1 MFGGIVALEKQ
12 LIKVR
17 SEASDTRLDI
27 ADVIQSID
35 VLPALKSVA
44 HYNLEKVSAVGCA
57 IIHSSWKSVTCYPE
71 EVEAMP
77 RNHFYYRVSK
87 RNAARKREGN

>member
-27 ADVIQSID
+27 EDINQSID
-35 VLPALKSVA
+35 VLPAL
-44 HYNLEKVSAVGCA
+44 G
-57 IIHSSWKSVTCYPE
+57 SVT
-71 EVEAMP
+71 
-77 RNHFYYRVSK
+77 RNTTYRIEK
-87 RNAARKREGN
+87 LIYD

>member
-44 HYNLEKVSAVGCA
+44 HQRKLFHYDLTKVSK
-57 IIHSSWKSVTCYPE
+57 HQS
-71 EVEAMP
+71 
-77 RNHFYYRVSK
+77 N
-87 RNAARKREGN
+87 

>member
-44 HYNLEKVSAVGCA
+44 HERK
-57 IIHSSWKSVTCYPE
+57 
-71 EVEAMP
+71 
-77 RNHFYYRVSK
+77 HFFIMIWQK
-87 RNAARKREGN
+87 

>member
-1 MFGGIVALEKQ
+1 MALEKQ

-35 VLPALKSVA
+35 VLPALKSVIA
-44 HYNLEKVSAVGCA
+44 HYNLEKVSTVGCA
-57 IIHSSWKSVTCYPE
+57 IIHSWKSVTCYPE

-87 RNAARKREGN
+87 

>member
-44 HYNLEKVSAVGCA
+44 HYNLEKVSTVGCA
-57 IIHSSWKSVTCYPE
+57 IIHSWKSVTCYPE

>member
-35 VLPALKSVA
+35 VLPALRSVVI
-44 HYNLEKVSAVGCA
+44 NK
-57 IIHSSWKSVTCYPE
+57 K
-71 EVEAMP
+71 
-77 RNHFYYRVSK
+77 
-87 RNAARKREGN
+87 

>member
-35 VLPALKSVA
+35 VLPALRSVA
-44 HYNLEKVSAVGCA
+44 STVSIGYSDTLGTWDKVFTVSNCHTGHWLS
-57 IIHSSWKSVTCYPE
+57 ISKS
-71 EVEAMP
+71 MD
-77 RNHFYYRVSK
+77 
-87 RNAARKREGN
+87 

>member
-27 ADVIQSID
+27 EDINQSID
-35 VLPALKSVA
+35 VLPALGSVS
-44 HYNLEKVSAVGCA
+44 YKKYYLQNRETNL
-57 IIHSSWKSVTCYPE
+57 
-71 EVEAMP
+71 
-77 RNHFYYRVSK
+77 
-87 RNAARKREGN
+87 